1 LFRVHTFAEVGD
13 TDKDPTIRICFGD
26 FQSSVDFVASKNEFE
41 RSWNMNENIA
51 QEVLHELFS
60 SLEALDTLS
69 TAILQF
75 LKRKGIATEEELA
88 PYLEQAG
95 DASNVRWR
103 AARVRID
110 YLLSSAMKAAEQD
123 ARKEPPKTAEDSQKP
138 RDTGTETLGT
148 KETEK
153 NAHGVQETASGGK
166 PEADGVGASAG
177 KDGNHQREENNRTSK
192 PTAEDAA

>member
-1 LFRVHTFAEVGD
+1 
-13 TDKDPTIRICFGD
+13 
-26 FQSSVDFVASKNEFE
+26 
-41 RSWNMNENIA
+41 MNENIA

-60 SLEALDTLS
+60 SLEALDTQS

-148 KETEK
+148 EETEK

-166 PEADGVGASAG
+166 PCLLYTSYLSPASFRKSGLIGVTV
-177 KDGNHQREENNRTSK
+177 RTGRYLRFL
-192 PTAEDAA
+192 